1 MNDQQ
6 FEQWLKSQ
14 TPAST
19 ASAETVFYR
28 AGWNAALSH
37 TQEVTETDSP
47 TQIAAKVEA
56 SSHGERKL
64 GWHRS
69 SFPAGIAAGLALGLV
84 VGLSWTMVRSDRGS
98 SQDRVAD
105 TTLSSANSH
114 QLSVRESK
122 SPAAG
127 DRTGDRTWE
136 TREIPSHLD
145 RLAGLV
151 RFWSARPP
159 VALGPLPDRSAT
171 GFLATRERLLMGD
184 GLDEVMI
191 PTRREPFREPAA
203 APPVLRAN
211 SLQLEGLL

>member
-19 ASAETVFYR
+19 ASAEAVFYR
-28 AGWNAALSH
+28 AGWNASLSH
-37 TQEVTETDSP
+37 TQELTDSDSP

-56 SSHGERKL
+56 SSHGERKH

-69 SFPAGIAAGLALGLV
+69 SFPAGVAAGLALGLA
-84 VGLSWTMVRSDRGS
+84 VGLTWTLTRSDQSGG
-98 SQDRVAD
+98 QDRVAD
-105 TTLSSANSH
+105 KSLSPVNSKQLAEVETT
-114 QLSVRESK
+114 
-122 SPAAG
+122 SPASG
-127 DRTGDRTWE
+127 DRTGDRTWA
-136 TREIPSHLD
+136 TRDLPGHWS

-151 RFWSARPP
+151 RFWTTRPP
-159 VALGPLPDRSAT
+159 DALEPLPDRSPN
-171 GFLATRERLLMGD
+171 GFLVTRERLLMGD
-184 GLDEVMI
+184 GLDEVMLPKRHESFRK
-191 PTRREPFREPAA
+191 PTT